1 MDTLGYLILGIIGI
15 VILIVLMRLL
25 GAWMLRINELIH
37 TQKEIISILT
47 KININLKQENK
58 KDEDKNEFE
67 FLNK

>member
-1 MDTLGYLILGIIGI
+1 MDTFGYLILGIIAI

-25 GAWMLRINELIH
+25 GAWMLRINELIQ
-37 TQKEIISILT
+37 TQKEIISLLT

-58 KDEDKNEFE
+58 KDDDKNEFE